1 MLEEPQNT
9 VFENIRNNYALPL
22 FLLIQRNRVAMKVS
36 VFVATSLDGYIAR
49 PDGDINWLMEADESG
64 GKEDYGYKEFSD
76 TVDCMVMGRNS
87 MEKAMSFPEWPYEG
101 KRVIVLSNTLK
112 EAPSQLQDKV
122 ELYSGSLIKLVTELK
137 NDGCKRIYIDGGKTI
152 QSFINEGLVTD
163 ITITKIPVLL
173 GEGLSLFGKTK
184 HDIKLKHIESKS
196 YPGGFVKSTY
206 EV

>member
-1 MLEEPQNT
+1 
-9 VFENIRNNYALPL
+9 
-22 FLLIQRNRVAMKVS
+22 MKVS
-36 VFVATSLDGYIAR
+36 VFIATSLDGYIAR
-49 PDGDINWLMEADESG
+49 PNGDINWLMEADNSG

-87 MEKAMSFPEWPYEG
+87 MEMVMGFPEWPYKS

-112 EAPSQLQDKV
+112 ETPSKLQDKV

-152 QSFINEGLVTD
+152 QSFINENLITD
-163 ITITKIPVLL
+163 ITITKIPILL
-173 GEGLSLFGKTK
+173 GEGLSLFGETK

-196 YPGGFVKSTY
+196 YPSGFVKSTY
-206 EV
+206 EI